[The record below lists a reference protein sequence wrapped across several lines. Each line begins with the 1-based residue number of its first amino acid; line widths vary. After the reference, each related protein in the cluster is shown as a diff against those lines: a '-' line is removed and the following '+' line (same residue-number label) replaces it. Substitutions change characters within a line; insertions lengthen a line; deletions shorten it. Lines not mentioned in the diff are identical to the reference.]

1 MQRKRLNRDQQ
12 GESMSFIQSI
22 TDVRDR
28 LDTAIS
34 DSWEHRRRKLGIAV
48 GGVLLASLL
57 GAGVYW
63 WIEIRFRP
71 PPSIFDSPVDD
82 VLGYFALDDFSKLPI
97 DERIRFLRE
106 LADRFRKGDQQE
118 SALMASF
125 LAGLSGPA
133 REQATQNARLLAK
146 DILAQGADEYLKLPE
161 KDRGKYIDDWMVK
174 WMKTG
179 ERIATGKDGEKSDE
193 QRLADMR
200 AQGERGRQR
209 AGSTPSNEMPSLTED
224 GAVRFLDFWGSDV
237 EKASSPREQ
246 GQIVRF
252 LGDVRKRFGG

>member
-1 MQRKRLNRDQQ
+1 M
-12 GESMSFIQSI
+12 GFIESI
-22 TDVRDR
+22 TDIRDR
-28 LDTAIS
+28 LDAAIQ
-34 DSWEHRRRKLGIAV
+34 DTWENSWDRHRRELGIAAS
-48 GGVLLASLL
+48 GVLLAAAL
-57 GAGVYW
+57 GFGVYW

-97 DERIRFLRE
+97 DERIRFLRD

-146 DILAQGADEYLKLPE
+146 DILAQGADEYFKLAE
-161 KDRGKYIDDWMVK
+161 KDRGKYIDEWMVK
-174 WMKTG
+174 WIKTG

-193 QRLADMR
+193 QRLADIR
-200 AQGERGRQR
+200 SQGDRGRQR
-209 AGSTPSNEMPSLTED
+209 AASTPADKMPSLTED
-224 GAVRFLDFWGSDV
+224 GAMRFLDFWGSDV
-237 EKASSPREQ
+237 EKASTPKEQ

-252 LGDVRKRFGG
+252 LGDVRRRFGGG